1 MDNGYIAGTAKEFID
16 KLNRMKNQLSAFS
29 GETDIRRDEVFMALN
44 NFANASKKVIPQIEG
59 DQSNLQKAMLAA
71 VDELNDSIDMWNKH
85 IELNKKGTKFMK
97 EHEKSLMIMIFGAVK
112 SGKSS
117 LGNFIAG
124 KNFLEANFDN
134 AYKHL
139 GPTKFGTIDVK
150 RSTGGLQTDDKGNQW
165 FSEGVL
171 DTTGNIQFFTLA
183 GMRWIDSPGTGA
195 IAKDTDKQDG
205 RTMDQMVKEYIPYT
219 DMCIFL
225 QNSGEPGLQEDMQFI
240 KLLDKENQTALVV
253 ISKSDEPDEDED
265 EDGNIITCWRAKTAD
280 ARKDQEE
287 YVLSQIKETC
297 PEVSANKYAVLPI
310 STYLA
315 QQGIKNN
322 DEESYK
328 SSNLD
333 KLMQIIGDKASEDV
347 IAFKE
352 RKPKINI
359 NAFITGILH
368 GSDNEICVDTLVEN
382 FNGIK
387 ENIDG
392 CKAKLE
398 KKRSSIKRNVEREV
412 ELIIKKNLRLWGKE
426 VEKNRIKLTDT
437 EISKRIIKLV
447 MPVLSQSLNEAIG
460 NVIESYREQ
469 TIMPMALEI
478 SGGGLQKKV
487 KIIEHTYDNV
497 YYEER
502 DPDGFFEHVASFFGK
517 TYYARRVKQEKVS
530 ETIDMGSNINEFV
543 EKVLPTIKNVLENH
557 IDENIDRIK
566 DTYFAPQEQYVESMQ
581 VQLQNLRDKLE
592 SFKYAL

>member
-1 MDNGYIAGTAKEFID
+1 MDKGYIARTAEKFIEKLDVMKAQLGEF
-16 KLNRMKNQLSAFS
+16 SS
-29 GETDIRRDEVFMALN
+29 ETDTRRDEVFKALT
-44 NFANASKKVIPQIEG
+44 NFAAKSKEVIPQIEG
-59 DQSNLQKAMLAA
+59 DQSNIQKAMLSV
-71 VDELNDSIDMWNKH
+71 VDELNDSIDVWNKH

-97 EHEKSLMIMIFGAVK
+97 EHEKYLMIMIFGAVK
-112 SGKSS
+112 AGKSS

-124 KNFLEANFDN
+124 KDFLEAGFDN

-139 GPTKFGTIDVK
+139 EPVKFGTIDAK
-150 RSTGGLQTDDKGNQW
+150 RSTGGIQTDEKGNQW

-171 DTTGNIQFFTLA
+171 DTTGNIQCFTLS

-195 IAKDTDKQDG
+195 IGKDTDKHDG
-205 RTMDQMVKEYIPYT
+205 RTMDEMVKEYIPYT
-219 DMCIFL
+219 DICIFL
-225 QNSGEPGLQEDMQFI
+225 QNSGEPGLQEDMEFI

-253 ISKSDEPDEDED
+253 LSKSDIVDEDED
-265 EDGNIITCWRAKTAD
+265 ENGNLITCWQAKSDAD
-280 ARKDQEE
+280 RKDQKK
-287 YVLSQIKETC
+287 YVLSQIRETC
-297 PEVSANKYAVLPI
+297 PEVSANKYAVLPV

-322 DEESYK
+322 DAEAYK

-333 KLMQIIGDKASEDV
+333 KLMKMIGDKANDDV

-359 NAFITGILH
+359 NAFITSILH
-368 GSDNEICVDTLVEN
+368 GSDDEVCVDKLVEK

-387 ENIDG
+387 ENID
-392 CKAKLE
+392 CSKEKLE
-398 KKRSSIKRNVEREV
+398 KKRTSIKHRVGREI
-412 ELIIKKNLRLWGKE
+412 ELIIKKNLRQWGKE
-426 VEKNRIKLTDT
+426 VEKKHTELSDT

-447 MPVLSQSLNEAIG
+447 MPVLSQSLNEEIG
-460 NVIESYREQ
+460 NVIESYRVQ
-469 TIMPMALEI
+469 TIMPMVLEI

-487 KIIEHTYDNV
+487 KKIERTYENV

-517 TYYARRVKQEKVS
+517 TYYARRVKEEKVS
-530 ETIDMGSNINEFV
+530 ETIDMGSNMNEFV
-543 EKVLPTIKNVLENH
+543 EKALPTIKKVLENH

-566 DTYFAPQEQYVESMQ
+566 DTYFEPQEHYIERMQ
-581 VQLQNLRDKLE
+581 IQLQDLSDKLE